1 MMTFSALGSI
11 PSLSSASWGR
21 MDTAAMMGTTCRN
34 NTTSPPKGSGSGLRI
49 TTSNHIQHA
58 WLKHHIA
65 MPAVIRLQNRRVC
78 PRLSRAFLAET
89 MKAAA
94 ITSSGTASPIARRKK
109 GLGNTTG
116 ARTKASS
123 RPAPQ
128 RSDGMWGRDTT
139 LHHMTFATICLD
151 HGLVTRGYYGNV
163 RPGLCGFG
171 QRLLELRVMAF
182 PANRLRRLRRTET
195 LRALVR
201 ETRLTPE
208 SLVYPLFICP
218 GTGIR
223 KEVRSM
229 PGVFNLSVDEAVK
242 EVRETRAIKSE
253 VRDVV
258 LMGDVCLCEYMS
270 HGHCGIVRVQEKVKD
285 KVKERV
291 KEKAGPQ
298 SLGAAAAAAPSATA
312 EYEIVNDATLELLA
326 RTSVSLARSGVDI
339 IAPSDMMDGRVAA
352 IRGALDQ
359 AGFENTPI
367 LSYAAKFSSGFYGP
381 FREAA
386 DSAPQFGDRRSYQMD
401 PANIREAMR
410 EIELDIEEG
419 ADMIMVKPAM
429 PYLDVIAAAR
439 DRFDLPLAAYQV
451 SGEYAMIEAAARNQW
466 IDRERV
472 MMESLLCIRR
482 AGASMIL
489 TYYAKEAAKLLA

>member
-1 MMTFSALGSI
+1 
-11 PSLSSASWGR
+11 
-21 MDTAAMMGTTCRN
+21 
-34 NTTSPPKGSGSGLRI
+34 
-49 TTSNHIQHA
+49 
-58 WLKHHIA
+58 
-65 MPAVIRLQNRRVC
+65 
-78 PRLSRAFLAET
+78 
-89 MKAAA
+89 
-94 ITSSGTASPIARRKK
+94 
-109 GLGNTTG
+109 
-116 ARTKASS
+116 
-123 RPAPQ
+123 
-128 RSDGMWGRDTT
+128 
-139 LHHMTFATICLD
+139 
-151 HGLVTRGYYGNV
+151 
-163 RPGLCGFG
+163 
-171 QRLLELRVMAF
+171 MAF

-195 LRALVR
+195 LRSLVR

-229 PGVFNLSVDEAVK
+229 PGVFNLSIDEAVK
-242 EVRETRAIKSE
+242 EVREVRALGVLSIILFGLPEKKDDVATGAWAEDGIVQRAARAIRTE

-258 LMGDVCLCEYMS
+258 VMGDVCLCEYMS
-270 HGHCGIVRVQEKVKD
+270 HGHCGIVKVNEKVN
-285 KVKERV
+285 VKS
-291 KEKAGPQ
+291 GPQ
-298 SLGAAAAAAPSATA
+298 SLGAAAAPPTTA

-326 RTSVSLARSGVDI
+326 RTSVSLARAGVDI

-352 IRGALDQ
+352 IRVALDQ

-466 IDRERV
+466 IDRQRV